1 MSRHHQQASYCSTGQ
16 IIISLFQLTSKSMCP
31 SSPLQNSRSF
41 LETRVNQSLAIPM
54 PACHMQRTES
64 EVQLHE
70 DNAVAEYRD
79 QCMFN
84 RVVRGTRHR
93 QQQCDAGCSSSRDI
107 HDSTH
112 FSQDVG
118 KVTPSGSGDLHRFQ
132 QPDAYYIEE
141 SMQMPCCPSQDMDD
155 WAIDGFDDTVP
166 MYNGSQGHVI
176 PDAYESDEYSCYDDE
191 VFDIDL

>member
-1 MSRHHQQASYCSTGQ
+1 MSRHDQQASYCSTDQ
-16 IIISLFQLTSKSMCP
+16 IIISLLQLTSKSMCP
-31 SSPLQNSRSF
+31 SSPLQNSRGV

-93 QQQCDAGCSSSRDI
+93 QQQCDA
-107 HDSTH
+107 
-112 FSQDVG
+112 DVG
-118 KVTPSGSGDLHRFQ
+118 KVTPSGSGDLHKFQ
-132 QPDAYYIEE
+132 QSDAHYIEE
-141 SMQMPCCPSQDMDD
+141 SIQMPCCPSQEMDD
-155 WAIDGFDDTVP
+155 WAINGFDDTVP
-166 MYNGSQGHVI
+166 MSNRSQGYEI